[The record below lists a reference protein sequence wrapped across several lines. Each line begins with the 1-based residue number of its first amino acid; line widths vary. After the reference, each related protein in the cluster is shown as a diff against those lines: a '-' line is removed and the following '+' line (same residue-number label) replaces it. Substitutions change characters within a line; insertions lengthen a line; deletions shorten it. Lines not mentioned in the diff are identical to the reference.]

1 MNKFTAVALYSGLKT
16 SAIKK
21 GGTERAKWERPQL
34 IQQKRCWGEME
45 LQEQWGKGR
54 KWRVQQRKVYTA
66 RHQKVYLYKT
76 VTSSEGVDRWG
87 VSSTNFPVQRNFL
100 LYTTCC
106 LTCFR
111 FFFFFWLFLRLQS
124 EAVKKE
130 NWNWSSNRV
139 RMWKG
144 SEVVLPFKS

>member
-66 RHQKVYLYKT
+66 RHQKIYLYKT

-106 LTCFR
+106 LTCFG
-111 FFFFFWLFLRLQS
+111 FFFLFLTIS
-124 EAVKKE
+124 EASKWSGKKGELKLKQQSSQNVKRK
-130 NWNWSSNRV
+130 WS
-139 RMWKG
+139 G
-144 SEVVLPFKS
+144 AAF

>member
-1 MNKFTAVALYSGLKT
+1 MKKFTAVAFYSGLKT

-21 GGTERAKWERPQL
+21 GGRERAKWERPQL
-34 IQQKRCWGEME
+34 IQQKRCWGEIE

-106 LTCFR
+106 LTCFG
-111 FFFFFWLFLRLQS
+111 FFFLFLTIS
-124 EAVKKE
+124 EASKWSGEKGELKLKQQSSQNVKRK
-130 NWNWSSNRV
+130 WS
-139 RMWKG
+139 G
-144 SEVVLPFKS
+144 AAF